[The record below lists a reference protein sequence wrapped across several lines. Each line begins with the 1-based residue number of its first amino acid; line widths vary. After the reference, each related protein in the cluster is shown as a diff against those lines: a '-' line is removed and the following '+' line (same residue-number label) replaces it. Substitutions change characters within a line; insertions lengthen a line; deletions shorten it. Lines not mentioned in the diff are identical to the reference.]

1 MIFELSR
8 GITENL
14 VVNSKDKRVFVSELS
29 VL

>member
-14 VVNSKDKRVFVSELS
+14 AVNNKDKRVFVSELS

>member
-1 MIFELSR
+1 MIFEVSR

-14 VVNSKDKRVFVSELS
+14 VVNNKDKKVFVSELS